1 MVSAPLPIPTM
12 QLMRPERRDFLPGAR
27 PVQAEALVC
36 YGIFNE
42 RHHRHNAVRNKVPHG
57 R

>member
-1 MVSAPLPIPTM
+1 M

-36 YGIFNE
+36 YGMFNE
-42 RHHRHNAVRNKVPHG
+42 RIIAITQ
-57 R
+57 